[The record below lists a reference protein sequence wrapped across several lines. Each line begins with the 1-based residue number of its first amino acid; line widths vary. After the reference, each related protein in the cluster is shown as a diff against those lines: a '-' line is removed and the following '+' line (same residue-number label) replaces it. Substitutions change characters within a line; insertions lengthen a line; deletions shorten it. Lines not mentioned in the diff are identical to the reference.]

1 MSDGLIRRRIAVTAA
16 LAVLGACGDGSSTGP
31 AAPAITG
38 EWYLPR
44 GWLPADGTSTAVM
57 RIIVTDSNANP
68 VTLQPGDVSMTTTRG
83 TLGPVTESDSSAEA
97 VLTSTASVGTAIVIA
112 TYRGTQIGPS
122 LSVRFDIHEI
132 WQSMA
137 PLPVPRE
144 GLGAG
149 VINGVLYAVGGDSSW
164 EAGSSLPTL
173 DAYDPGTNS
182 WSARTAMPAVRA
194 DLAVAVAGSRLY
206 AIGGRV
212 TSDSKTV
219 DVYDPG
225 TDSWSA
231 AAPMPT
237 ARGGLAAA
245 TVNGMIYAVGG
256 RVAAPDPVL
265 ASIVGGPFTIL
276 PRSLPGTV
284 AINTVERY
292 DPATDSWSTV
302 APMPTARAHLA
313 AGVING
319 ILYAVGGQD
328 GGTEIGALEAYDP
341 ATGAWTARAP
351 MPTPREGLAVA
362 VLNGK
367 LYAIGGILLY
377 READIVEVYDPAT
390 NTWAPGAQLITARL
404 APAAVTLNG
413 TIFAVGGACYDD
425 VLTEVEAFVP

>member
-1 MSDGLIRRRIAVTAA
+1 MSDSVIRRRIAVTAV
-16 LAVLGACGDGSSTGP
+16 LAALGACGDGSSTGP
-31 AAPAITG
+31 AAPAVTG

-44 GWLPADGTSTAVM
+44 AWLPADGTSSTVM
-57 RIIVTDSNANP
+57 RILVTDSNAHP
-68 VTLQPGDVSMTTTRG
+68 VTLHGGDVAMTTTRG
-83 TLGPVTESDSSAEA
+83 TLGPVTISDSSAEA
-97 VLTSTASVGTAIVIA
+97 VLTSTPSVGTAIVTA
-112 TYRGTQIGPS
+112 TYQGTQIGPS
-122 LSVRFDIHEI
+122 LSVRFDVHQI
-132 WQSMA
+132 WASKA
-137 PLPVPRE
+137 PLTVPRE

-149 VINGVLYAVGGDSSW
+149 VINGILYVVGGDSSW

-182 WSARTAMPAVRA
+182 WSARTAMPASRA
-194 DLAVAVAGSRLY
+194 DLAVAVADSKLY

-219 DVYDPG
+219 DVYDPA

-231 AAPMPT
+231 AAQMPT
-237 ARGGLAAA
+237 ARGGLAAE

-265 ASIVGGPFTIL
+265 AAIVRGPYTIQ
-276 PRSLPGTV
+276 PRSLPGTT

-292 DPATDSWSTV
+292 DPGTNTWSTV

-313 AGVING
+313 VGVING

-341 ATGAWTARAP
+341 ATDHWTARAP

-367 LYAIGGILLY
+367 LYAIGGILSY
-377 READIVEVYDPAT
+377 READIVEVYDPVM
-390 NTWAPGAQLITARL
+390 NMWAPGAQLITARL
-404 APAAVTLNG
+404 APAAALLNG
-413 TIFAVGGACYDD
+413 QIYAVGGACYDD
-425 VLTEVEAFVP
+425 VLTEVEAYVP